1 MVNRSK
7 EIETIADAV
16 IRTLVVKIKAMETL
30 DKGILSDTG
39 VTTLDR
45 VLIIIG
51 SLNPKFYRRFLS
63 TEPRE
68 EDIAKVFK
76 IAQDTGVWKEEVV
89 LLAMV
94 RRLVIESL
102 EKGVAKLSDLFDVSE
117 EEDDKN
123 KTKAITVS

>member
-1 MVNRSK
+1 MVNRSE

-16 IRTLVVKIKAMETL
+16 IRTLVVKIKAMEML

-68 EDIAKVFK
+68 EDIDKVFK

-102 EKGVAKLSDLFDVSE
+102 EKGIAKLSDLFDVSE
-117 EEDDKN
+117 EDDKN
-123 KTKAITVS
+123 KVEVITVS

>member
-1 MVNRSK
+1 VVNRSE

-16 IRTLVVKIKAMETL
+16 IRTLVVKIKAMEML

-68 EDIAKVFK
+68 EDIDKVFK

-102 EKGVAKLSDLFDVSE
+102 EKGIAKLSDLFDVSE
-117 EEDDKN
+117 EDDKN
-123 KTKAITVS
+123 KVEVITVS